1 MQEFAPS
8 PLFLHVQGIFS
19 PGNATLE
26 KQGAAIPG
34 CQGLFFSPW
43 ARTGHGGSLSSV
55 FCSRGYLG
63 LWFYTEN
70 DSRKENPPCTCCFQE
85 APAERPGWATSDGSG
100 AGFSDGTSWDS
111 SRSLQGSELDPSVG
125 IGSFRNCEQRDSLAA
140 SPSHQ
145 CSGKIHQELG
155 KSGDGGREGWCG
167 SVQLGGGSAT
177 GMAPWEWLHGNGS
190 TGMAPREWLH
200 GSGSMGMAP

>member
-1 MQEFAPS
+1 MEEFAPS

-70 DSRKENPPCTCCFQE
+70 DSRKENPPALVVSKKLPQNVLVGQRLTAQEPGFQM
-85 APAERPGWATSDGSG
+85 APHGTAPG
-100 AGFSDGTSWDS
+100 
-111 SRSLQGSELDPSVG
+111 LCKDPSW
-125 IGSFRNCEQRDSLAA
+125 IL
-140 SPSHQ
+140 P
-145 CSGKIHQELG
+145 
-155 KSGDGGREGWCG
+155 
-167 SVQLGGGSAT
+167 
-177 GMAPWEWLHGNGS
+177 
-190 TGMAPREWLH
+190 
-200 GSGSMGMAP
+200 